1 MSRRSRRLLIAA
13 GSLFVLVLLLALAGL
28 ITVQTAWFHD
38 YVRSKMIA
46 AIEKATGG
54 KSEVGGYSFD
64 WKTMTARVDN
74 FVLHGTEPAG
84 TPPLFEAQTVTAA
97 LKIISVM
104 EKKIDLLAVDVKQ
117 PRIHLIVHEDGS

>member
-46 AIEKATGG
+46 AVEKATGG
-54 KSEVGGYSFD
+54 KSEVGNYSFD
-64 WKTMTARVDN
+64 WKTMTARVDG
-74 FVLHGTEPAG
+74 FVLRGTEPAG
-84 TPPLFEAQTVTAA
+84 SPPLFKAQSVLAR
-97 LKIISVM
+97 LKIVSVV
-104 EKKIDLLAVDVKQ
+104 EKKIDLQAVDVKQ
-117 PRIHLIVHEDGS
+117 